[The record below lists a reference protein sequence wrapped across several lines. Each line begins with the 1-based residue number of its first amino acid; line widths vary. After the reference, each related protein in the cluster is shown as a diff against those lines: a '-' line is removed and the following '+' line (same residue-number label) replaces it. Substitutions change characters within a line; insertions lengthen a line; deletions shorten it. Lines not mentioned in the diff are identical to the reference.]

1 MTVSIFSYVVARD
14 FGFAPNPFGGF
25 CTLATCKPEIRRLA
39 EVGDWVFGTGSAT
52 WNRKGSLVY
61 AMRVAEMM
69 SFDQYWDDL
78 RFRQKK
84 PDLRSC
90 RKSAYGDNIYHRGNG
105 SWIQLDSHHSLANGA
120 PNLKNIRNDTQTNR
134 VLISTQFAYWGGSGP
149 LIPQNLRN
157 YDGCDLC
164 AGRGY
169 KRKFP
174 QEMEEQVF
182 EWFLSLKAQGCLG
195 RPINWTR

>member
-1 MTVSIFSYVVARD
+1 MNIFSYVVARD

-61 AMRVAEMM
+61 AMRVAESM
-69 SFDQYWDDL
+69 SFDQYWADP
-78 RFRQKK
+78 RFRQKR

-90 RKSAYGDNIYHRGNG
+90 RKLAYGDNIYRRGKGN
-105 SWIQLDSHHSLANGA
+105 WQQLDSHHSFANGA
-120 PNLKNIRNDTQTNR
+120 PNPNNIRNDTQTNR

-149 LIPQNLRN
+149 QIPQNLRN
-157 YDGCDLC
+157 YDGYDLC

-174 QEMEEQVF
+174 PEMEAQAIA
-182 EWFLSLKAQGCLG
+182 WFLSLKAQGCLG
-195 RPINWTR
+195 RPIEWTRS